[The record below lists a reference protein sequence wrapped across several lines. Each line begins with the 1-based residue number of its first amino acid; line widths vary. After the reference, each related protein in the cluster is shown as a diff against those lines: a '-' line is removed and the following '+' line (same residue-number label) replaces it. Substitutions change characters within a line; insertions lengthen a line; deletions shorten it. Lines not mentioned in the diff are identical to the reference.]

1 MDNFVIVK
9 QYTFNPKFTSNIDF
23 LVKNQQKT
31 FTTKGLNPVQVNN
44 KSETLKNYNL
54 TWEYDC
60 KKRLTF
66 ITGKLINI
74 ANWITNYYDINCSL
88 SDTIKYINKLQK
100 QQNENKIKKEKKE
113 MVKKQ
118 QTKLEKVFN
127 LLKSGKKVKIQ
138 TIAKKVYGSD
148 SEYSIKKARTAISD
162 LRTSK
167 GYEIQLVGKGIYQL

>member
-44 KSETLKNYNL
+44 ESEMLKNYNL
-54 TWEYDC
+54 ACEYDC
-60 KKRLTF
+60 KKHLAF

-88 SDTIKYINKLQK
+88 SDTMKYINKLQK

-113 MVKKQ
+113 MIKKQ

-127 LLKSGKKVKIQ
+127 LLKSGKKVKVQ

-148 SEYSIKKARTAISD
+148 SKYAIKKARTAISD
-162 LRTSK
+162 LRTNK
-167 GYEIQLVGKGIYQL
+167 GYEVQLVAKGTYQL